1 MDNLVVLNNEKISKQ
16 NGKFFS
22 RNYNLKRLSEGL
34 NKFFNVEFIARK
46 SNLIENH
53 ELNFNNIKIASNII
67 QYIFYLVSSFKN
79 KNTKYYIIS
88 ITPYTFIAFIFLFIY
103 KKKIF
108 VYLIS
113 NGHEEWKNLLGR
125 WSVWIY
131 DFMFSIVTS
140 KSIVMSIHEKIDLKA
155 KFHLINSSYL
165 DEKWFINFQKP
176 RIDKIRFLCV
186 ARINP
191 VKGINE
197 FLMMFKNINLDT
209 ELSIIGETNNLK
221 HQKEFKEIVDDMRNI
236 KFPGYINSRQ
246 DLINIYDNHN
256 ILVLPSYT
264 EGQPSVV
271 DESLARRRPVII
283 FEDIVHIIKN
293 RKGIFVSK
301 RNLDSLA
308 ETAKFILKNYTKI
321 QNEIKQN
328 KFPLEKDMFKQI
340 SEIIKNN

>member
-1 MDNLVVLNNEKISKQ
+1 MNNLVVLNNEKISKQ

-53 ELNFNNIKIASNII
+53 ELNFNNIKIASNIF

-88 ITPYTFIAFIFLFIY
+88 ITPYTFIAFIFLLIF

-140 KSIVMSIHEKIDLKA
+140 K
-155 KFHLINSSYL
+155 
-165 DEKWFINFQKP
+165 
-176 RIDKIRFLCV
+176 
-186 ARINP
+186 
-191 VKGINE
+191 
-197 FLMMFKNINLDT
+197 
-209 ELSIIGETNNLK
+209 
-221 HQKEFKEIVDDMRNI
+221 
-236 KFPGYINSRQ
+236 
-246 DLINIYDNHN
+246 
-256 ILVLPSYT
+256 
-264 EGQPSVV
+264 
-271 DESLARRRPVII
+271 
-283 FEDIVHIIKN
+283 
-293 RKGIFVSK
+293 
-301 RNLDSLA
+301 
-308 ETAKFILKNYTKI
+308 
-321 QNEIKQN
+321 
-328 KFPLEKDMFKQI
+328 
-340 SEIIKNN
+340 